1 MKFGRNE
8 HTLPQYGTKWRVA
21 CFGAVFGMNV
31 IHANKTEEPEQS
43 AAPDPKAVE
52 AIGRALEAHYADL
65 VKAPLPGKF
74 VELLAQLEAQDRV
87 SDAQGRRDA
96 LG

>member
-8 HTLPQYGTKWRVA
+8 HDLPQYGTKWRVA
-21 CFGAVFGMNV
+21 CLGAVFGMNV
-31 IHANKTEEPEQS
+31 IHANKTEKPES

-52 AIGRALEAHYADL
+52 AIGRALEAHYSDL
-65 VKAPLPGKF
+65 VKAPLPAKF
-74 VELLAQLEAQDRV
+74 VELLAQLEARDRV

>member
-1 MKFGRNE
+1 
-8 HTLPQYGTKWRVA
+8 
-21 CFGAVFGMNV
+21 MNV
-31 IHANKTEEPEQS
+31 TRANKTVGPEG
-43 AAPDPKAVE
+43 AGPDPKDVE

-65 VKAPLPGKF
+65 VKAPLPAKF
-74 VELLAQLEAQDRV
+74 LELLAQLEAGDRV